1 MKIIFTKVDDQMTV
15 TQAELDSF
23 EEVEAFKQWYI
34 GKPPQQQEELPLEEE
49 K

>member
-1 MKIIFTKVDDQMTV
+1 MKIIFSKVGDRMEV

-23 EEVEAFKQWYI
+23 EEVEKFKEWYA
-34 GKPPQQQEELPLEEE
+34 GKPVQQELLLAEE

>member
-1 MKIIFTKVDDQMTV
+1 MKIIFTRVGERMEV

-23 EEVEAFKQWYI
+23 EEVEAFKAWYA
-34 GKPPQQQEELPLEEE
+34 GKPVQQELPFEES

>member
-1 MKIIFTKVDDQMTV
+1 MKIIFSKVGDRMEV

-23 EEVEAFKQWYI
+23 EEVEKFKEWYA
-34 GKPPQQQEELPLEEE
+34 GKPVQQELPLTEE

>member
-1 MKIIFTKVDDQMTV
+1 MKIIFSKVDDQMTV

-23 EEVEAFKQWYI
+23 EEVEAFKAWYI
-34 GKPPQQQEELPLEEE
+34 GKPIQQELPLEEE